1 MVGPPLKVT
10 ECFLAIKGN
19 GLLHRGRE
27 ERRGEERKGIPEPG
41 NPLRQQSPFLI
52 YITIQI

>member
-10 ECFLAIKGN
+10 EYFLAIKGN